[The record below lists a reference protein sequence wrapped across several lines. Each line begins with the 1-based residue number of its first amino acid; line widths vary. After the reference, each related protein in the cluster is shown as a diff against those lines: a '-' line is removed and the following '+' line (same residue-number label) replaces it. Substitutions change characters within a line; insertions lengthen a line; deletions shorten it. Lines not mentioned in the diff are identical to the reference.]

1 MRKLLLAAVA
11 LTALVTTANAAGY
24 WRYSNEHDY
33 RGRPACYAYTELSN
47 GITMGLGIN
56 ADDQELFTYLHKPSW
71 DITPGHEF
79 NIEVAVDDSASVS
92 APAFGSNR
100 PHDIIIPVK
109 QEYSKLFVHMVT
121 AGHWLY
127 IRFNSDEP
135 NLSVSLWGSSDT
147 YDKFERCAKRI
158 APEWAWRNRPHY
170 EDRATQP
177 YQLRPRPRATQPY

>member
-24 WRYSNEHDY
+24 WRYSNEYDD
-33 RGRPACYAYTELSN
+33 RGRPACYAYTKLSN
-47 GITMGLGIN
+47 GVTMGLGIN
-56 ADDQELFTYLHKPSW
+56 AQDQELFTYLNKSSW

-79 NIEVAVDDSASVS
+79 HIEVAVDDSKSVS
-92 APAFGSNR
+92 APAFGGNR

-109 QEYSKLFVHMVT
+109 QECSKVFVHMVT
-121 AGHWLY
+121 AGHSLY

-147 YDKFERCAKRI
+147 YDQFERCAKRI

-170 EDRATQP
+170 EETQPHQSRPSATQP
-177 YQLRPRPRATQPY
+177 Y